1 MKISKKDIQL
11 LVALAGILIAVAAYF
26 FVYQNFNEKAESLEA
41 ENMELASEVAR
52 LEALDAKRDT
62 YIAHTSEMKGE
73 ITEFENRFPADIL
86 PEDSIMTVKIMEDNT
101 NTTVASI
108 SFGGASEVVYAQ
120 GGAGENAE
128 QAAAEQQATPEQ
140 AAEQQ
145 NADSA
150 TDAEGVQG
158 GVIVATQ
165 YADTKMYEYPLG
177 ISIQCTYEDFKGL
190 VKYIYSQQNRMSV
203 EGVNIGYDA
212 TNNQLSGSMT
222 LNTYYLLGTE
232 KVYTPVNIPSTQLGV
247 DTIFGNID

>member
-86 PEDSIMTVKIMEDNT
+86 PEDSIMTVKVMEDNT

-128 QAAAEQQATPEQ
+128 QAATEQAT
-140 AAEQQ
+140 EQQ
-145 NADSA
+145 NVDGS
-150 TDAEGVQG
+150 TSAEGSQG
-158 GVIVATQ
+158 GVIVTTQ

-190 VKYIYSQQNRMSV
+190 VKYIYNQQNRMSV

>member
-62 YIAHTSEMKGE
+62 YIAHTNEMKGE
-73 ITEFENRFPADIL
+73 IIEFENRFPADIL

-108 SFGGASEVVYAQ
+108 SFGGANEVVYAQ

-128 QAAAEQQATPEQ
+128 QSTTEQATD
-140 AAEQQ
+140 QQ
-145 NADSA
+145 NVDGA
-150 TDAEGVQG
+150 TDAEGAQG

-177 ISIQCTYEDFKGL
+177 ISIQCTYDDFKGL
-190 VKYIYSQQNRMSV
+190 VKYIYNQQNRMSV